1 MNFQRRY
8 LVRIIQS
15 FSINVFESCSSRC
28 VFCLSLPAF
37 TFPYAFQFKQGDQ
50 HSPSQTPAGQYSSGT
65 FFSFQLG
72 AENHHVHNHRKMLL
86 IVVHVDNDKQEAC
99 RSQGRVVEL
108 PIVLNWCIHV
118 CKGRIGMGRVIGFV
132 LSEMEGHEIFQKT
145 DEKYPSLP
153 PPPRQFPAN

>member
-1 MNFQRRY
+1 MSLNLVPAAAFSAFHFQ
-8 LVRIIQS
+8 L
-15 FSINVFESCSSRC
+15 
-28 VFCLSLPAF
+28 F

-86 IVVHVDNDKQEAC
+86 IQVVHVDNDKQEAC

-153 PPPRQFPAN
+153 PPPPPIPRQLKTTFPKPYPTVKPL

>member
-1 MNFQRRY
+1 MSLNLVPAAAFSAFHFQ
-8 LVRIIQS
+8 L
-15 FSINVFESCSSRC
+15 
-28 VFCLSLPAF
+28 F

-72 AENHHVHNHRKMLL
+72 AENHRVHNHRKMLL

-118 CKGRIGMGRVIGFV
+118 CKGRIGMGRVTGFV
-132 LSEMEGHEIFQKT
+132 FV
-145 DEKYPSLP
+145 
-153 PPPRQFPAN
+153 

>member
-1 MNFQRRY
+1 MSLN
-8 LVRIIQS
+8 LVPAAA
-15 FSINVFESCSSRC
+15 FSASHFHL
-28 VFCLSLPAF
+28 FA
-37 TFPYAFQFKQGDQ
+37 FPYAFQFKQGDQ
-50 HSPSQTPAGQYSSGT
+50 HCPSQTPAGQYSSGT
-65 FFSFQLG
+65 FFSFQLR

-86 IVVHVDNDKQEAC
+86 IVVHVDNGKQEAC

-145 DEKYPSLP
+145 DVKSTPAYPPLP
-153 PPPRQFPAN
+153 PIKKGLSLSHIRK